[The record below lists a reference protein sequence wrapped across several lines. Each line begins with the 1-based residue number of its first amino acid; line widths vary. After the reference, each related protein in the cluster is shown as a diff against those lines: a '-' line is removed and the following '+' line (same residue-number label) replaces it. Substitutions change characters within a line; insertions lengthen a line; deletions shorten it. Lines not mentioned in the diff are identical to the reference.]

1 MVGTFIN
8 PFLLL
13 KILIVGIIGAFAVY
27 QTREISYDTRR
38 LQLKYDKCISTKKE
52 CLSIAEKL
60 LAICKERNMPNE
72 MVTYYERM
80 VAEFKKI

>member
-1 MVGTFIN
+1 MLETSA
-8 PFLLL
+8 LLRML
-13 KILIVGIIGAFAVY
+13 YPSA
-27 QTREISYDTRR
+27 D
-38 LQLKYDKCISTKKE
+38 
-52 CLSIAEKL
+52 KL